1 MANRRHWKQWSEE
14 HARQVLDEADR
25 SGLSDSRFARDQ
37 GIRPDRIARWRKRLG
52 GPQSGAGASGKLTF
66 VELKAR
72 PRSSPGGADPDLV
85 KVHLQNGRQVEVP
98 LQVDLVALCRLL
110 DAVEGH
116 AC

>member
-1 MANRRHWKQWSEE
+1 
-14 HARQVLDEADR
+14 
-25 SGLSDSRFARDQ
+25 
-37 GIRPDRIARWRKRLG
+37 
-52 GPQSGAGASGKLTF
+52 